1 MLQKSAQKGWVWALT
16 IITTLAGW
24 LDVYASAYV
33 SPFELTFHTATRKA
47 DVPTQYFTAKPVA
60 SKSQGIQRQNRQNNF
75 AKLLH
80 LFILVWQTLRHVMKG
95 SVRTPPKS
103 SMSMKVFIC
112 NSRVNKC
119 DANDIS
125 FDTAVASCTH
135 ASCITSLFTLI
146 FPLITSVDN
155 AKNCD
160 DWQIMASKCRQLS
173 LLRLLCCFFALW
185 SLWFVD
191 AFSCLH
197 RACV

>member
-1 MLQKSAQKGWVWALT
+1 MLQLMFHLSSL
-16 IITTLAGW
+16 
-24 LDVYASAYV
+24 
-33 SPFELTFHTATRKA
+33 PFTPRLGRLMFPRNISLRN
-47 DVPTQYFTAKPVA
+47 Q
-60 SKSQGIQRQNRQNNF
+60 SRQNHKAFSVKTGKTISLNC
-75 AKLLH
+75 
-80 LFILVWQTLRHVMKG
+80 FIYLSSSDETLRHVMKG
-95 SVRTPPKS
+95 SVRIPPKS

-185 SLWFVD
+185 SLWFAD